1 VTRTALLEA
10 CRFEWSAISPAIFGS
25 MFQNVM
31 TPAER
36 RELGAHYTTEENIL
50 KTIRPLFLDKLEA
63 ELDKA
68 KSKRALDALHD
79 RMAGLTFLD
88 PACGCGNFLVIAYR
102 ELRRLE
108 TELLHKRAVATKQT
122 GGQVMDVA
130 QVCKITVGQF
140 YGIEIEEFPARIA
153 RTALYLMDH
162 KANLNVSKEFG
173 QYFARFPIP
182 TSPHIVIDNAIKMDW
197 NDLLPS
203 SQANYVF
210 GNPPFVGMTMMSKD
224 QQEDNR
230 LVFEGPDAKGLS
242 TGRLDYVACWY
253 EKLLNYADGGIKA
266 AFVSTNSLFQGE
278 QARSMG
284 PLLTRNSFEIA
295 FAHTTFAWTS
305 EARGKAHVH
314 CVIVGLAREGTTK
327 VKRLFEYD
335 TLLGAPREL
344 PARNINAYLADGP
357 AIVLAK
363 RSEPLIPQLLT

>member
-1 VTRTALLEA
+1 
-10 CRFEWSAISPAIFGS
+10 
-25 MFQNVM
+25 
-31 TPAER
+31 
-36 RELGAHYTTEENIL
+36 
-50 KTIRPLFLDKLEA
+50 
-63 ELDKA
+63 
-68 KSKRALDALHD
+68 
-79 RMAGLTFLD
+79 
-88 PACGCGNFLVIAYR
+88 
-102 ELRRLE
+102 
-108 TELLHKRAVATKQT
+108 
-122 GGQVMDVA
+122 MDVA